1 MRFTRGIFTVSVCA
15 IMAVANAH
23 GADAVYVASQNY
35 VDDAVENMEKTTNR
49 VTTINSSS
57 DDNHYPTALAVYNL
71 SETHVKTGADA
82 TQTLAS
88 AYTVTGSMT
97 VPDQTMPTADS
108 TIE

>member
-1 MRFTRGIFTVSVCA
+1 MIVT
-15 IMAVANAH
+15 ANAH
-23 GADAVYVASQNY
+23 GADSLYVASQSY
-35 VDDAVENMEKTTNR
+35 VDGAIENVEKTTQR
-49 VTTINSSS
+49 VTVINSSS
-57 DDNHYPTALAVYNL
+57 DNNHYPTALAVYNL

-82 TQTLAS
+82 TQTLAG

>member
-1 MRFTRGIFTVSVCA
+1 MQITGKIFTVSVLA
-15 IMAVANAH
+15 IMVAANAH
-23 GADAVYVASQNY
+23 GADPVYVASQSY
-35 VDDAVENMEKTTNR
+35 VDGAIENMEKTTQR
-49 VTTINSSS
+49 VTVINSSS
-57 DDNHYPTALAVYNL
+57 DNNHYPTALAVYNL